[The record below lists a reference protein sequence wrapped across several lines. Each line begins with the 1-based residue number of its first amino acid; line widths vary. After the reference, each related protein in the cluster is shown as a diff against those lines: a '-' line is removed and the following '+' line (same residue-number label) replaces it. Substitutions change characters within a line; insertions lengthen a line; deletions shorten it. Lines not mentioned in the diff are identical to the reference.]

1 MVASHGTTPALPG
14 KTGERRRLSTGN
26 EDEIDDVRYHK
37 EADHTLEY
45 LVEAFENLLDD
56 IDADDADVE
65 LSQGVLNLNLGSIGT
80 YVINKQTPNKQ
91 IWVSSP
97 VSGPVRYDFVK
108 GFWTY
113 KRDGHLFHQRL
124 EEEIKALTGVDIDL
138 NPCSK
143 RGCGWMRSQF
153 EPLRLRVLRSSQSDA
168 AQLDEE
174 LLGLFKDYLNACLG
188 TFHSA
193 FMSSNYAEILLALK
207 TIIFGLT
214 VAQGQPTPG
223 MSLLN
228 LRYRDERSAS
238 SGKVRAISTGQRTL
252 LYVGSILLPYV
263 WGRVSSRM
271 VLEKYAANRKSMD
284 ASGGPEFCHLS
295 EAWHIQT
302 ITGTLCGGSGGIQPR
317 RRVTADKL

>member
-1 MVASHGTTPALPG
+1 
-14 KTGERRRLSTGN
+14 
-26 EDEIDDVRYHK
+26 
-37 EADHTLEY
+37 
-45 LVEAFENLLDD
+45 
-56 IDADDADVE
+56 
-65 LSQGVLNLNLGSIGT
+65 
-80 YVINKQTPNKQ
+80 
-91 IWVSSP
+91 
-97 VSGPVRYDFVK
+97 
-108 GFWTY
+108 
-113 KRDGHLFHQRL
+113 
-124 EEEIKALTGVDIDL
+124 
-138 NPCSK
+138 
-143 RGCGWMRSQF
+143 MRSQF

-188 TFHSA
+188 TFHSG

-238 SGKVRAISTGQRTL
+238 SGKIRAISTGQRTL

-271 VLEKYAANRKSMD
+271 VRQIDLNTSLRAARIPFLCTPGRFWKSMQRIESLWTLLEALNFVIYLRHGTYRRLLERCVGARVVYSHVG
-284 ASGGPEFCHLS
+284 ASRQISFDYLNRQLIWSEISDFVLFLLPLLNLS
-295 EAWHIQT
+295 SASQVLSRYLPMN
-302 ITGTLCGGSGGIQPR
+302 TLIVRRGLAHPDGDSYCPICRTKSQSPLYCRVMPCGHEYCYYCIASRIAQR
-317 RRVTADKL
+317 RGYTCLLCSQNVRSVRMLHSKNESF

>member
-1 MVASHGTTPALPG
+1 
-14 KTGERRRLSTGN
+14 
-26 EDEIDDVRYHK
+26 
-37 EADHTLEY
+37 
-45 LVEAFENLLDD
+45 
-56 IDADDADVE
+56 
-65 LSQGVLNLNLGSIGT
+65 
-80 YVINKQTPNKQ
+80 
-91 IWVSSP
+91 
-97 VSGPVRYDFVK
+97 
-108 GFWTY
+108 
-113 KRDGHLFHQRL
+113 
-124 EEEIKALTGVDIDL
+124 
-138 NPCSK
+138 
-143 RGCGWMRSQF
+143 MRSQF